1 VNTVLARRS
10 LLGRPTEAIV
20 PRSNANALQTE
31 SGQIRNDPC
40 LRQSAGDST
49 GPKIDIAARVFRQ
62 FNIERD
68 VGQVK
73 PATWLQHS
81 EDLAKGARLLGH

>member
-1 VNTVLARRS
+1 MNTVVARRS

-20 PRSNANALQTE
+20 PRSNANVLQTE
-31 SGQIRNDPC
+31 SGQIRNDLC

-62 FNIERD
+62 FDIEGD

-73 PATWLQHS
+73 PAAGLEHS
-81 EDLAKGARLLGH
+81 GNLGKGALLLRH